1 MTTELR
7 LSLAEDPKKK
17 FGAYIHERR
26 LALQLPMRRLAEMV
40 GLSPSYLRDI
50 ELGNRQAPKNQLS
63 KLAQALEIPE
73 DELSL
78 FYDLAGA
85 SRGYQY
91 EDINPYLEQQEL
103 ARVALRMTRDA
114 GLDNEAWQRIIS
126 EISKSTKR
134 D

>member
-63 KLAQALEIPE
+63 ELALALEIPE

-103 ARVALRMTRDA
+103 ARVALRMARDA

>member
-1 MTTELR
+1 MTTEVR
-7 LSLAEDPKKK
+7 LSPTEDPKKR
-17 FGAYIHERR
+17 FGLYIHERR
-26 LALQLPMRRLAEMV
+26 RTLQLPVRRLSELV

-50 ELGNRQAPKNQLS
+50 ELGNRQAPKNQLA

-91 EDINPYLEQQEL
+91 EDINPYLEHQEL
-103 ARVALRMTRDA
+103 ARVALRMARDA
-114 GLDNEAWQRIIS
+114 NLDDEVWKRIIG
-126 EISKSTKR
+126 EISKSTKSE
-134 D
+134 